1 MPDSDATTL
10 PLKDRITDRLLRL
23 VDQYSNWQGPDC
35 RDVTDE
41 ILAMVAEQS
50 QDELCTFTLPD
61 GGPCN
66 LSGSHNVHTLLGG
79 SLQHLFRPATSQ
91 AKGLITDVA
100 AEIEQIGGAYY
111 ADDVAE
117 ILRRL
122 ADGKKP
128 DFLPAP
134 HSAGLVKIVVNMV
147 EHEVPLATTISY
159 EQVAELA
166 GKPGATHLTMTHHT
180 SKYGG
185 GSLIAGE
192 STRLRAGMHFTAVS
206 SRVTHRWLTI

>member
-1 MPDSDATTL
+1 MSDKYGFETTDDGGEADFIEKAIERWKQPFTTDDEVFAFADGIKIARATT
-10 PLKDRITDRLLRL
+10 I
-23 VDQYSNWQGPDC
+23 
-35 RDVTDE
+35 
-41 ILAMVAEQS
+41 
-50 QDELCTFTLPD
+50 
-61 GGPCN
+61 
-66 LSGSHNVHTLLGG
+66 
-79 SLQHLFRPATSQ
+79 Q

-134 HSAGLVKIVVNMV
+134 HSAGLVNIVVNMV

-192 STRLRAGMHFTAVS
+192 STRLRAGMHFTAVF
-206 SRVTHRWLTI
+206 TGNA

>member
-1 MPDSDATTL
+1 MEARAIYPGRTTSIRCLAVRSSTFSDQR
-10 PLKDRITDRLLRL
+10 PHKQKD
-23 VDQYSNWQGPDC
+23 
-35 RDVTDE
+35 
-41 ILAMVAEQS
+41 
-50 QDELCTFTLPD
+50 
-61 GGPCN
+61 
-66 LSGSHNVHTLLGG
+66 
-79 SLQHLFRPATSQ
+79 
-91 AKGLITDVA
+91 LITDVA

-192 STRLRAGMHFTAVS
+192 STRLRAGMHFTAVF
-206 SRVTHRWLTI
+206 TGNA